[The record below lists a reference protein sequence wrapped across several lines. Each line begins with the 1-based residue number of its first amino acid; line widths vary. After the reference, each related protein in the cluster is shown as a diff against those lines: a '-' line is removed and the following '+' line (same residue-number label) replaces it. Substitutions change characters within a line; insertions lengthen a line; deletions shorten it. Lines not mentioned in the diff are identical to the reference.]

1 MAFGRSGQA
10 VVGDKAASSSHS
22 RDVERPA
29 GRVQALFAFPGDQVG
44 KHAFTW
50 TVMQTDLCGSRPAGL
65 SLPARLD
72 QPHWQR
78 VRPQVLG
85 HAPL

>member
-44 KHAFTW
+44 KHAFT
-50 TVMQTDLCGSRPAGL
+50 
-65 SLPARLD
+65 
-72 QPHWQR
+72 
-78 VRPQVLG
+78 
-85 HAPL
+85 